1 MASRN
6 HASIYG
12 LVATETDASTGFTGT
27 VGNQARASM
36 PLADVAY
43 EINIAFDGSGDAAT
57 INLNNG
63 TATGDVPGVQAT
75 GIITFTAAPVA
86 DETITVNAITYT
98 FKASASTA
106 TQITI
111 GANVTATASNTASK
125 IELNDPAVNAV
136 SVAGVVTISA
146 ANTGTYGNAI
156 TLTEAA
162 TNTSVSGSGTLTN
175 GINKV
180 VITGDG
186 VDALGDAIPTC
197 SAIHGVQVTCTSG
210 SVTAAISTIV
220 KDTVSVSNG
229 FQTWSVPGRTDLLA
243 NLVITSAAVN
253 TVAKVIVR
261 ARD

>member
-12 LVATETDASTGFTGT
+12 LVATETDATTGFTGT
-27 VGNQARASM
+27 VGNQTRASM

-43 EINIAFDGSGDAAT
+43 TIDIAFDGSGDAAT

-63 TATGDVPGVQAT
+63 TATGDVTGVQAT
-75 GIITFTAAPVA
+75 GTITFTAAPVA
-86 DETITVNAITYT
+86 DETITVNAIVYT

-125 IELNDPAVNAV
+125 IELNDAAVNAV

-162 TNTSVSGSGTLTN
+162 TNTSVSGSGTLTG

-186 VDALGDAIPTC
+186 VDALGNAIPTC
-197 SAIHGVQVTCTSG
+197 AAIHGVQVTCTSG

>member
-12 LVATETDASTGFTGT
+12 LVATETEATTGFTGT
-27 VGNQARASM
+27 VGNQTRASM

-57 INLNNG
+57 INLDNG
-63 TATGDVPGVQAT
+63 TATGDVGGVAAT
-75 GIITFTAAPVA
+75 GTITFTAAPAV
-86 DETITVNAITYT
+86 DDTITVNAIVYT

-111 GANVTATASNTASK
+111 GANVTDTAANTVLK
-125 IELNDPAVNAV
+125 INANDAAVDAL
-136 SVAGVVTISA
+136 SVAGVVTIGA
-146 ANTGTYGNAI
+146 ANTGEYGNAI
-156 TLTEAA
+156 TLAESA
-162 TNTSVSGSGTLTN
+162 TNTAVSGATLSG
-175 GINKV
+175 GVDKV

-197 SAIHGVQVTCTSG
+197 AAIHGVQVTCTSG

-229 FQTWSVPGRTDLLA
+229 FQTWSVPGRTDLLE